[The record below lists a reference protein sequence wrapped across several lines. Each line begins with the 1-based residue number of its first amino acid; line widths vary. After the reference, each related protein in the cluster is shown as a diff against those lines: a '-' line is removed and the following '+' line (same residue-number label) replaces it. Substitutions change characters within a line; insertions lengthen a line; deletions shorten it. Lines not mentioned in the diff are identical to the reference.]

1 MRHSYRSRP
10 VLAVALAAGLLAA
23 TPAHAAP
30 NAPTAPLRGQSDVNG
45 DGYGD
50 LVTASEAAVS
60 GVPGAGAIVV
70 NTGSSAGV
78 SAGRTQI
85 VTQGSPGVPGALE
98 ENDEFGS
105 ALATGDLDGDGYTD
119 IVAGTPD
126 EKVGSDVAGGA
137 VTVLWGSK
145 SGIVGGTDLPDPAP
159 TQHDR
164 FGDRLVVGDFDGDGN
179 PELAVGTSG
188 NDVWIFGAIS
198 RGGAEERRRLTT
210 AIAPDSSDYY
220 RALAAGDFDGDGR
233 DDLVV
238 GGRYDEDGSYGGAS
252 LVYDGALGDPA
263 ILPADTHAAATGDFD
278 ADGRDDLI
286 VGSPDDNS
294 VTVYAGAAAG
304 LSTSGRRTLTQDSP
318 GVPGATEPGDTFGE
332 AVAVGDIDGDGFADA
347 AVGVEF
353 ETIGSVP
360 NAGGVVVLRG
370 SAEGLTGVGSQA
382 VHQGT
387 AGVPGANEPYD
398 RFGASVRLTDTNGDA
413 RADLA
418 VGAPMED
425 TSNGALWN
433 LGGSAGGVG
442 TSYAIAFSAADVG
455 LSKASWTYFGRSMPV
470 GDGA

>member
-1 MRHSYRSRP
+1 MRHAYRSAP

-23 TPAHAAP
+23 TPAHAVP

-179 PELAVGTSG
+179 PELAVGTSS

-220 RALAAGDFDGDGR
+220 RALAAGDFDGDGG

-263 ILPADTHAAATGDFD
+263 VLPADAHAAATGDFD

-455 LSKASWTYFGRSMPV
+455 LSKVSWTYFGRSMPV
-470 GDGA
+470 GDGV

>member
-1 MRHSYRSRP
+1 MRHPYRSAP
-10 VLAVALAAGLLAA
+10 VLAAALVAGLFAA
-23 TPAHAAP
+23 PPAHAAP
-30 NAPTAPLRGQSDVNG
+30 NAPAAPLRGQSDVNG

-60 GVPGAGAIVV
+60 GVPRAGAIVV

-145 SGIVGGTDLPDPAP
+145 SGIVGGTDVPDPAP

-188 NDVWIFGAIS
+188 NDVWIFGAIA

-210 AIAPDSSDYY
+210 TIAPDSSDYY

-238 GGRYDEDGSYGGAS
+238 GGRYDRDGSYGGAS
-252 LVYDGALGDPA
+252 LVYDGALGDPEV
-263 ILPADTHAAATGDFD
+263 LPDDAHAAATGDFD

-286 VGSPDDNS
+286 VGSPDDNA
-294 VTVYAGAAAG
+294 VTAYAGAAAG
-304 LSTSGRRTLTQDSP
+304 LSISGRRTLTQDSP

-332 AVAVGDIDGDGFADA
+332 AVAVGDINGDGFADA

-370 SAEGLTGVGSQA
+370 SVDGLTGVGSQA

-398 RFGASVRLTDTNGDA
+398 RFGAAVRLTDTNGDA

-455 LSKASWTYFGRSMPV
+455 LSKAPWTYFGRSMPV
-470 GDGA
+470 GGGA

>member
-1 MRHSYRSRP
+1 MRHSYRSAP

-60 GVPGAGAIVV
+60 GVPRAGAIVV

-159 TQHDR
+159 TKHDR

-179 PELAVGTSG
+179 PELAVGTSS

-198 RGGAEERRRLTT
+198 RGGAEDRRRLTT
-210 AIAPDSSDYY
+210 AIAPGSSDYY

-252 LVYDGALGDPA
+252 LVYAGALGDPA
-263 ILPADTHAAATGDFD
+263 VLPADAHAAATGDFD

-455 LSKASWTYFGRSMPV
+455 LSKAPWTYFGRSMPV

>member
-1 MRHSYRSRP
+1 MRHSYRSAP

-23 TPAHAAP
+23 TPAHTAP
-30 NAPTAPLRGQSDVNG
+30 NAPAAPLRGQSDVNG

-60 GVPGAGAIVV
+60 GVPRAGAIVV

-78 SAGRTQI
+78 SAGRTDI

-137 VTVLWGSK
+137 VTVLWGSR
-145 SGIVGGTDLPDPAP
+145 SGIVGGADLPDPAP

-188 NDVWIFGAIS
+188 NDVWIFGAIA
-198 RGGAEERRRLTT
+198 RGGAGERRRLTT
-210 AIAPDSSDYY
+210 AIAPESSDYY
-220 RALAAGDFDGDGR
+220 RDLAAGDFDADGR

-252 LVYDGALGDPA
+252 LVYDGALGDPTV
-263 ILPADTHAAATGDFD
+263 LPDEAHAAATGDFD

-286 VGSPDDNS
+286 VGSRDENS
-294 VTVYAGAAAG
+294 VTAYAGAAAG
-304 LSTSGRRTLTQDSP
+304 LSSSGRRTLTQESR
-318 GVPGATEPGDTFGE
+318 GVPGATEPEDSFGE

-370 SAEGLTGVGSQA
+370 SADGLTGVGSQA

-398 RFGASVRLTDTNGDA
+398 RFGAAVRLTDTNGDA

-433 LGGSAGGVG
+433 LGGSVSGVG
-442 TSYAIAFSAADVG
+442 TSYATAFSAADVG
-455 LSKASWTYFGRSMPV
+455 LSKAPWTYFGRSMPV
-470 GDGA
+470 GGGA

>member
-1 MRHSYRSRP
+1 MRHAYRSAP

-60 GVPGAGAIVV
+60 GVPRAGAIVV

-179 PELAVGTSG
+179 PELAVGTSS
-188 NDVWIFGAIS
+188 NDVWIFGAIA

-263 ILPADTHAAATGDFD
+263 VLPADAHAAATGDFD

-470 GDGA
+470 GDGV